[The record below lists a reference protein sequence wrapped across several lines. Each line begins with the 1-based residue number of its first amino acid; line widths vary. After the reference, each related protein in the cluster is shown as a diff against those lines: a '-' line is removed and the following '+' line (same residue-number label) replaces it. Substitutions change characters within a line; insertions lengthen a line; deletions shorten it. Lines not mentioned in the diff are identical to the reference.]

1 MNQLQLCSS
10 MLGIKIENDPNA
22 TSDPTG
28 NATCSNHRTG
38 VTAKAVPNRHVLLS
52 QILEC
57 SFSIL
62 SIGNGRDSATVYM
75 HGPEEQC
82 LSCHL
87 FVRVTWVSPP
97 PAFPRC
103 TQPRAASFQPSPAFF
118 PHLISV
124 PLFLLTQVSLSA

>member
-10 MLGIKIENDPNA
+10 VLRIKIENDPKA

-28 NATCSNHRTG
+28 NSTCSNHRTG

-52 QILEC
+52 QILER
-57 SFSIL
+57 SFSIF

-87 FVRVTWVSPP
+87 SVRVTWISPP
-97 PAFPRC
+97 PAFPGR
-103 TQPRAASFQPSPAFF
+103 TPPTAASFQPLAAFL

-124 PLFLLTQVSLSA
+124 PLFLLTHVSLSA